1 MSVTASGAAGG
12 TPSGTTGGTAGRRRW
27 GLVLGGGGVLGGAW
41 TVGALSALEQ
51 VHGLDAR
58 DATMIVG
65 TSAGSV
71 TAALLGAGIGVG
83 DLRAHQ
89 LGQRLENDLLA
100 GVVWDYDTSAGGAHP
115 PLPRFHPGSAA
126 MLTRNVGRW
135 HRMPPTA
142 VLAGLLPEG
151 RGSLAAVGALVAGL
165 VPSGWA
171 LHAGVRVVA
180 LDYDSGHRIVFGDP
194 RYPAVDLADAVMAS
208 CAIPG
213 WYSPVTIGGHRYVDG
228 GAWSATSADL
238 LAGLGLDEV
247 FVLAPMVSFALDRP
261 ASLLARAERRWRLQ
275 VTRRCLREIAKVHAG
290 GAEVTAIGP
299 GPEDLAAMGSNLMA
313 AQRRRDVLQTSLR
326 TSAAAL
332 VDPEPLGDL
341 PERLELDEAG

>member
-1 MSVTASGAAGG
+1 MSVTAGGAGG
-12 TPSGTTGGTAGRRRW
+12 GTTGARRRW

-41 TVGALSALEQ
+41 MVGALTALEE

-58 DATMIVG
+58 DAEMIVG

-89 LGQRLENDLLA
+89 LGSRPANELLA
-100 GVVWDYDTSAGGAHP
+100 AVTWDYDTSAGGAHP

-126 MLTRNVGRW
+126 LITRNVGRW
-135 HRMPPTA
+135 HRMPPTT

-151 RGSLAAVGALVAGL
+151 RGSLTAVGALIAGL
-165 VPSGWA
+165 VPQGWSP
-171 LHAGVRVVA
+171 HSGVRIVA
-180 LDYDSGHRIVFGDP
+180 LDYDSGHRVVFGHP
-194 RYPAVDLADAVMAS
+194 RFPAVDLADAVMAS

-213 WYSPVTIGGHRYVDG
+213 WYAPVTIGGRRYVDG

-247 FVLAPMVSFALDRP
+247 FVIAPMVSFAFDRP

-275 VTRRCLREIAKVHAG
+275 VTRRCLREVSKLHAG
-290 GAEVTAIGP
+290 GSEVTVLGP
-299 GPEDLAAMGSNLMA
+299 GPDDLTAMGSNLMA
-313 AQRRRDVLQTSLR
+313 PERRRDVLQTSLR
-326 TSAAAL
+326 TARAAL
-332 VDPEPLGDL
+332 LDPESISQL
-341 PERLELDEAG
+341 PVGLRFDEAG